1 MVSYR
6 VAALAGAALIVA
18 GCQTANVQ
26 NKENLLAAA
35 GFQFRPADTPA
46 KLAALQALPPHKF
59 VQKVQNGQPV
69 WLYADPTICK
79 CLYVG
84 NQSAWQAYRQMVF
97 QQNIA
102 SEQQMTALIN
112 QQSAFDFGVWG
123 PEPWVF

>member
-1 MVSYR
+1 MTVTR
-6 VAALAGAALIVA
+6 FAALALAGLVLA

-35 GFQFRPADTPA
+35 GFQIRPADTPE
-46 KLAALQALPPHKF
+46 KLAALKSLPPHKF
-59 VQKVQNGQPV
+59 VQQVKNGQPI

-79 CLYVG
+79 CLYAG

-102 SEQQMTALIN
+102 SEQQMTALLN
-112 QQSAFDFGVWG
+112 QQAAFDFGVWG
-123 PEPWVF
+123 PDPWMY